1 MINQTQLLLLLKVT
15 ILAFIL
21 GSISLPHIIELVS
34 PFWLLLFFIYW
45 LIYSDIRGIF
55 SAALILGLLLDV
67 LQGAI
72 LGQNALALIVSS
84 AFILSVKK
92 SFFVSNLTTQQVYVF
107 IASLVYLVLFL
118 MTHLVSRL
126 QIQWLIIFVPFTGAL
141 MWPSCSLFVGK
152 TKAIIEFLLW
162 IKLGI

>member
-21 GSISLPHIIELVS
+21 GSISLPIILELIS

-45 LIYSDIRGIF
+45 LIYSDSKGIF

-107 IASLVYLVLFL
+107 IASLIYLVLFL
-118 MTHLVSRL
+118 MTHLMVQSL
-126 QIQWLIIFVPFTGAL
+126 QIQWLILFVPFTGAL
-141 MWPSCSLFVGK
+141 MWPVVR
-152 TKAIIEFLLW
+152 FLLA
-162 IKLGI
+162 KLKQ

>member
-1 MINQTQLLLLLKVT
+1 MINQTQLLLLIKIT

-21 GSISLPHIIELVS
+21 GSISLPNILELFS

-45 LIYSDIRGIF
+45 LIYSDSNGIF

-72 LGQNALALIVSS
+72 LGQNALALIISS

-107 IASLVYLVLFL
+107 IASLIYLVLFL
-118 MTHLVSRL
+118 ITHLAVQGL
-126 QIQWLIIFVPFTGAL
+126 HVQWLILFVPFTGAL
-141 MWPSCSLFVGK
+141 VWPVVR
-152 TKAIIEFLLW
+152 FLLA
-162 IKLGI
+162 KLNQ

>member
-21 GSISLPHIIELVS
+21 GSISLPIILELVS
-34 PFWLLLFFIYW
+34 PFWLLMFFIYW
-45 LIYSDIRGIF
+45 LIYSDSNGIF

-107 IASLVYLVLFL
+107 IASLIYLVLFL
-118 MTHLVSRL
+118 MTHLMVQGL
-126 QIQWLIIFVPFTGAL
+126 LIQWLILFVPFTGAL
-141 MWPSCSLFVGK
+141 MWPVVR
-152 TKAIIEFLLW
+152 FLLA
-162 IKLGI
+162 KLKQ

>member
-1 MINQTQLLLLLKVT
+1 MINQTQILLLLKVT
-15 ILAFIL
+15 ILAFIV
-21 GSISLPHIIELVS
+21 GSISLPHILELIS

-45 LIYSDIRGIF
+45 LIYSDSSGIY

-72 LGQNALALIVSS
+72 LGQNALALVISS

-107 IASLVYLVLFL
+107 IASLIYLIFFL
-118 MTHLVSRL
+118 ITHLVIQGL
-126 QIQWLIIFVPFTGAL
+126 QIQWLIIFVPFTGAIV
-141 MWPSCSLFVGK
+141 WPIVR
-152 TKAIIEFLLW
+152 FLLA
-162 IKLGI
+162 KLKQ

>member
-1 MINQTQLLLLLKVT
+1 MINQPQLLLLLKVT

-21 GSISLPHIIELVS
+21 GSISLPIILELVS

-45 LIYSDIRGIF
+45 LIYSDSNGIF

-72 LGQNALALIVSS
+72 LGQNALALIISS

-107 IASLVYLVLFL
+107 IASLIYLVLFL
-118 MTHLVSRL
+118 ITHLAVQSL
-126 QIQWLIIFVPFTGAL
+126 HVQWLIIFVPFTGAL
-141 MWPSCSLFVGK
+141 VWPVVR
-152 TKAIIEFLLW
+152 FLLA
-162 IKLGI
+162 KLNH